1 MSYWAIPDNNEP
13 PPMEDIGIPYFFFT
27 ILHWNPYLFR
37 QFCIG
42 IHTFSVMFLEFLTFV
57 CRRFG
62 KFRHFSD
69 MIFGISYY
77 FQLFPVWNERGTSLT
92 HRKEYRG
99 HWNSRL
105 FWSCLF
111 FGFLYLFQLTYS
123 GRYRGHWN
131 SRHFWSCLYSGFVY
145 LFPLT
150 YSGRYRGHWNSIQ
163 FCIHVIEWFWMLLE
177 TRQYNQHDIG
187 REKLLCEYEL
197 MKT

>member
-1 MSYWAIPDNNEP
+1 MNSSINGLFQIIMNHPLWRTSEFHT
-13 PPMEDIGIPYFFFT
+13 FFS
-27 ILHWNPYLFR
+27 P
-37 QFCIG
+37 FCIG
-42 IHTFSVMFLEFLTFV
+42 IHTFFGNFALESILFSAMFLEFLTFV

-99 HWNSRL
+99 HWNSR
-105 FWSCLF
+105 
-111 FGFLYLFQLTYS
+111 
-123 GRYRGHWN
+123 
-131 SRHFWSCLYSGFVY
+131 HFWSCLYSGFVY

-163 FCIHVIEWFWMLLE
+163 FCIHVIV
-177 TRQYNQHDIG
+177 
-187 REKLLCEYEL
+187 
-197 MKT
+197 